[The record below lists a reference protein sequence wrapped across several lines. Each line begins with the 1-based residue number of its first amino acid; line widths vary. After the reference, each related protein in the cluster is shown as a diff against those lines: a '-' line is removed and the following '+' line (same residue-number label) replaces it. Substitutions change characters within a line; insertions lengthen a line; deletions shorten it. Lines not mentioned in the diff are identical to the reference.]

1 MFKLQEND
9 DGEFVFPDY
18 GKIHIAMII
27 SSYIGKN
34 VSVDDIFKWD
44 KSNVS
49 MFGHKLYLD
58 QNDVLIAKQK
68 YEEDIYKILRYIR
81 TIQVNPNIQCPPF
94 IHLYRIEDLEQLQVS
109 EDQDFDTI
117 SALKLFFYEFKPSI
131 GGFKFEGGV
140 DKIFIKFF
148 NEKSI
153 NTITLEIE
161 DSMIP
166 CQFISIISGFLNIFH
181 NLHMKS
187 LISHEQ
193 YRVVVKT
200 GTENID
206 FTYSIAGRYPF
217 GYVDKDTYIEMYPI
231 HRVKN
236 MQDKLLSLSDFVVT
250 KFNLS
255 SQDMSRKLMND
266 KKQLFTSAFS
276 AMKDKCIALF
286 KIKIVQS
293 KVVCT
298 IVDKWISCSFGCQG
312 IDQMRK
318 FKAYLE
324 STESE
329 SYDRLKEVEKIISFP
344 ELVKFIISCDQQVM
358 SILIDPGND
367 LSIEI
372 GRRNFEIIDGLKLLK
387 IEDSFKYKKSYNFY
401 KKGFNSNSFQ
411 PLEVNTK
418 QLNVFIH
425 NQELSKELLYL
436 PKQHSISD
444 FLLCAAIVEHTSID
458 KTFNDQLRTTT
469 LSVDQ
474 LRTTASQVSKLSN
487 CQSQDISNNG
497 CSEINTYEQQ
507 SCSFSIPIALCS
519 YTELMSEKRMKLF
532 RSMNKPTIDKYSFPY
547 RSSINGIFHFVKKL
561 CYEIIESLGCDEL
574 YDLYDNTINII
585 YINSKDLHKFTN
597 DFYQTNFGCTM
608 IKEISE
614 TSAMPYIMLFGVL
627 EFISTIIVFGNNGKI
642 KNIDYFNDFI
652 KNIDLSLIKLLSIP
666 FAINHFNSFA
676 SLECVISNSYLSMHL
691 QDEQLCCSLEQSKTV
706 SECMKLIF
714 DQISPINNFNKA
726 LEEYI
731 SFKKNLCMRDIKDL
745 FKPTIKTIVENTNNK
760 LQTTALSAI
769 IPMYL
774 SRDRCKIMQLIQ
786 SQSLSEL
793 QQSKIALA
801 INPIEVDFTEI
812 YQLRSNEVAPIGSS
826 LDEEIN
832 KILDICKIKAKFVQA
847 ICIMQMDKQGL
858 SIDDLFNQHG
868 SRLTTSKRLV
878 FSYMCESP
886 FYKCNGK
893 EFTTLSNFS
902 IDLCDAIITKLI
914 IMRDFTNSIPKW
926 ANNIL
931 KACNKYLPNINEILS
946 KIPNDSKEK
955 IENAFINK
963 QSIIE
968 SYLYDLIYPIVQI
981 IGYDIDKICNLS
993 IPIIEKMIGN
1003 KEVVINAPRGPIKFK
1018 VGESC
1023 MDVKGLFNSEKR
1035 YPFQIRE
1042 REIVNFI
1049 TNHPEIIDNLQS
1061 NWSMIDNKPI
1071 ETLKVA
1077 ATQSLLCGK
1086 DVPLLKAIAQLND
1099 YEILSKCSSLTIS
1112 KQPPNIERY
1121 NMSNSMSKLINYIS
1135 TDIHDGMIDVF
1146 GTSNSYIEFITS
1158 LSAITYNGKLYT
1170 HATKDEIEKRYKI
1183 MKNVSSSTYS
1193 DKLY

>member
-18 GKIHIAMII
+18 GKIHIAKII
-27 SSYIGKN
+27 SSYIGKD

-44 KSNVS
+44 RGNVS

-58 QNDVLIAKQK
+58 PKDIAIAKHK
-68 YEEDIYKILRYIR
+68 YEEDIHKILRYLR
-81 TIQVNPNIQCPPF
+81 TIQVNPNVQCPPF

-109 EDQDFDTI
+109 EDQAFDTK
-117 SALKLFFYEFKPSI
+117 SAVKLFFYEFKPSI
-131 GGFKFEGGV
+131 GGFKYEGGI

-148 NEKSI
+148 NEKSV

-166 CQFISIISGFLNIFH
+166 CQFVSIISGFLNIFH

-187 LISHEQ
+187 LISREQ
-193 YRVVVKT
+193 YKVVVKT
-200 GTENID
+200 GTENVD

-236 MQDKLLSLSDFVVT
+236 MQDKLLSLSDFVTT

-255 SQDMSRKLMND
+255 SQDMSKKLIND
-266 KKQLFTSAFS
+266 KKQLFTSAFT

-293 KVVCT
+293 KVVGT
-298 IVDKWISCSFGCQG
+298 IVDKWVSCSFGCQG

-324 STESE
+324 STDSE
-329 SYDRLKEVEKIISFP
+329 SYNRLKEVENISTFP
-344 ELVKFIISCDQQVM
+344 ELVKFIISCDQQNM
-358 SILIDPGND
+358 SMLIDPRND
-367 LSIEI
+367 LSTEI
-372 GRRNFEIIDGLKLLK
+372 ARRNFEIVDGLKLLK
-387 IEDSFKYKKSYNFY
+387 IEDSLKFKKSYNYY
-401 KKGFNSNSFQ
+401 KKNFNSDSFQ
-411 PLEVNTK
+411 QLEVNAK
-418 QLNVFIH
+418 QLNVFIQ
-425 NQELSKELLYL
+425 NQDLSKELLYL
-436 PKQHSISD
+436 PKQHPISD
-444 FLLCAAIVEHTSID
+444 FLLCAAIFEHTLID
-458 KTFNDQLRTTT
+458 KTFNDQLRA
-469 LSVDQ
+469 
-474 LRTTASQVSKLSN
+474 TASNVSKLLN
-487 CQSQDISNNG
+487 YQSHDIANNG
-497 CSEINTYEQQ
+497 CSEIDYGQLR
-507 SCSFSIPIALCS
+507 CPFSIPIALCS
-519 YTELMSEKRMKLF
+519 YTELMSTKRMELF
-532 RSMNKPTIDKYSFPY
+532 RSMTKPTIDKYSFPY

-561 CYEIIESLGCDEL
+561 CYEIIEYLDCDEL
-574 YDLYDNTINII
+574 YDLYDNTINVI

-608 IKEISE
+608 IKEVSE
-614 TSAMPYIMLFGVL
+614 TSSMPYIMLLGVL
-627 EFISTIIVFGNNGKI
+627 EFIATIIALGNDGKI
-642 KNIDYFNDFI
+642 KNTNYFNDFV
-652 KNIDLSLIKLLSIP
+652 KNIDMPLLKLLSIP
-666 FAINHFNSFA
+666 FAINHFNSFV

-691 QDEQLCCSLEQSKTV
+691 KDEQLCCSSIKSKTV
-706 SECMKLIF
+706 PECMKLLF

-726 LEEYI
+726 FEEYI
-731 SFKKNLCMRDIKDL
+731 AFKKNLYMRDIKDL
-745 FKPTIKTIVENTNNK
+745 FRPTINTIAEDINENQPSEM
-760 LQTTALSAI
+760 LDVI

-786 SQSLSEL
+786 SQPLSDL

-801 INPIEVDFTEI
+801 INPIEVNFTEI
-812 YQLRSNEVAPIGSS
+812 NNCVDIGSS
-826 LDEEIN
+826 LDSEIN
-832 KILDICKIKAKFVQA
+832 KILEICKIKAKFVQA
-847 ICIMQMDKQGL
+847 ICIMQMDKKGL

-868 SRLTTSKRLV
+868 SRLTSSKRLV
-878 FSYMCESP
+878 FSYMCDSP
-886 FYKCNGK
+886 FYKGGDK

-914 IMRDFTNSIPKW
+914 IMRDFTTSMPKW

-931 KACNKYLPNINEILS
+931 LSCDKYLPKLDEILS
-946 KIPNDSKEK
+946 KIPNGWKAK
-955 IENAFINK
+955 IDNALANK
-963 QSIIE
+963 KSIIE
-968 SYLYDLIYPIVQI
+968 SYLFDLVYPIVQI
-981 IGYDIDKICNLS
+981 IGYNINRICDLA

-1003 KEVVINAPRGPIKFK
+1003 KEVVIDAPRGQIKFK

-1049 TNHPEIIDNLQS
+1049 TKHPEIIEYLQS
-1061 NWSMIDNKPI
+1061 NWSMIDEKPI

-1086 DVPLLKAIAQLND
+1086 DEPLLKAIAQLND
-1099 YEILSKCSSLTIS
+1099 YEVLSRCSSLVITD
-1112 KQPPNIERY
+1112 QPPKIERY
-1121 NMSNSMSKLINYIS
+1121 TMSKSMSMLIDYIS
-1135 TDIHDGMIDVF
+1135 TDIHDGMIDLF

-1158 LSAITYNGKLYT
+1158 LSAITYKGKLYIY
-1170 HATKDEIEKRYKI
+1170 ATKDEIEKRYKI